1 MEKEWER
8 RTVAVTRAGLVM
20 ESQLEKKKK
29 QLAKELAEQN
39 RQLAAEQRARS
50 IAHRVDL
57 FPPLQ
62 IMTSSVVSASR
73 KRIQHLHTRL
83 KSLFSV
89 RTGDTN
95 AS

>member
-29 QLAKELAEQN
+29 QLARELAEQN

-50 IAHRVDL
+50 IAHRANRP
-57 FPPLQ
+57 FPT
-62 IMTSSVVSASR
+62 I
-73 KRIQHLHTRL
+73 
-83 KSLFSV
+83 
-89 RTGDTN
+89 TN
-95 AS
+95 YDVISGQCQ